1 MSRAL
6 TVVLTALLFAGA
18 AVAPQGSDVPV
29 EPLPADQEFHPAY
42 TLQQDAIGTPEP
54 EQAATVSRAEEDL
67 PVEPLPPDDPVAQG
81 FEQPTWVGDIEDTS
95 LAWTRPDLALLRIE
109 PDLLGEPRIVFIS
122 PQPEEEWIEGAPVTL
137 RWLASRPIAQVRI
150 YYYYDRCKLAGRS
163 RGRFGALVT
172 PMTPNERQF
181 RWAVVPWMDS
191 PAFRIRI
198 AGYDADSNLL
208 ASDEIGV
215 RFRPKELANIPST
228 CIAIIKRKQRLYCYV
243 EGRVKRMHLVSTGR
257 GWYCTPNM
265 RPGSYDRRRGAMG
278 KVFRKDPCAWSRAYH
293 CPMPY
298 WLQIT
303 STGSHGI
310 HATSPR
316 FYRRL
321 GGPASHG
328 CVRQHR
334 ADAKVLY
341 QMVPVG
347 MPVYIF

>member
-6 TVVLTALLFAGA
+6 AIVITALVFAGA
-18 AVAPQGSDVPV
+18 AVAPQSSDVAV

-42 TLQQDAIGTPEP
+42 TLQQDEVGTPESA
-54 EQAATVSRAEEDL
+54 QAATVSRAEEDL

-81 FEQPTWVGDIEDTS
+81 FEQPTWMGDIDDLPPAS
-95 LAWTRPDLALLRIE
+95 SRADLALLRIE

-172 PMTPNERQF
+172 PMIANDGQF
-181 RWAVVPWMDS
+181 RWAAVPWMDS
-191 PAFRIRI
+191 SAFRIRI
-198 AGYDADSNLL
+198 AGYDAGSKLL

-215 RFRPKELANIPST
+215 RFRPRELANIAST
-228 CIAIIKRKQRLYCYV
+228 CVAIIKRKQRLYYYV
-243 EGRVKRMHLVSTGR
+243 DARVKRMHMVSTGR
-257 GWYCTPNM
+257 GGYWTPLM
-265 RPGSYDRRRGAMG
+265 HPGSYDRRRGAMG

-328 CVRQHR
+328 CIRQHR
-334 ADAKVLY
+334 GDAKILY